1 MEKSSHKNF
10 VEQFWRNRDIL
21 IDNKIIPYQ
30 NNIFDLFNDKFK
42 SDAQKDWIRWRRKL
56 EELWSKCGDN
66 CEHIHQILV
75 SKNTS
80 FNEYEKIIE
89 TVNNIVNM
97 DYWSLQDFFG
107 ALKNKYKD
115 IPQIYELLNE
125 IIDDIWEMRRISKK
139 HTNIIT
145 K

>member
-10 VEQFWRNRDIL
+10 VVQFWRNRDLL

-80 FNEYEKIIE
+80 FDEYANIIE

-115 IPQIYELLNE
+115 ITQIYELLNE